1 MQNLKTNNWLLFLAI
16 ILLVSLGLNF
26 YFILNTSCLGCNAKI
41 KMIFS
46 PFAQDK
52 VLELIREAKETI
64 DIEVYSFTSEE
75 IAKELIEAKKRG
87 VKVRV
92 ILEPRLEDNRKF
104 KIKQILEDSGIEVRW
119 ASLEYKLTHSKFI
132 IIDRKKILIG
142 SINLSASALEKN
154 REAAV
159 VVESEKVKEVLE
171 IFEEDWQKAT
181 E

>member
-1 MQNLKTNNWLLFLAI
+1 MQNLKTNNWVLFLAI

-87 VKVRV
+87 VKIRV

-142 SINLSASALEKN
+142 SINLSSSALEKN

>member
-1 MQNLKTNNWLLFLAI
+1 MQNLKTNNWVLFLAI
-16 ILLVSLGLNF
+16 ILLFSLELNF

-87 VKVRV
+87 VKIRV

>member
-1 MQNLKTNNWLLFLAI
+1 MQNLKTNNWVLFLAI

-87 VKVRV
+87 VKIRV

-142 SINLSASALEKN
+142 SINLSFSALEKN